1 VLSWI
6 RLELEPSRENDRA
19 RAVQTPPRGIGKVTL
34 GKMIAGKSEEYKPSE
49 RTKIEAFNAVVT
61 ALASAAETEMP
72 SLFVRMVIEKS
83 GIEKLLASG
92 GDDDQERL
100 ENVRELA
107 TLATR
112 YDGMP
117 GKEGI
122 SMLLTDASLA
132 SDQDELD
139 NKQKATGVTLMTV
152 HAAKGL
158 EFDTVF
164 VTGLEEGLFPHQGM
178 DNEKRDEEEERRL
191 FYVAITRAKKRLFLT
206 FARIRRIYGTDYL
219 SEPSNFLRDLDPVL
233 TEYTDPTPEYDEYEE
248 IIEA

>member
-1 VLSWI
+1 
-6 RLELEPSRENDRA
+6 
-19 RAVQTPPRGIGKVTL
+19 
-34 GKMIAGKSEEYKPSE
+34 
-49 RTKIEAFNAVVT
+49 
-61 ALASAAETEMP
+61 
-72 SLFVRMVIEKS
+72 
-83 GIEKLLASG
+83 
-92 GDDDQERL
+92 
-100 ENVRELA
+100 
-107 TLATR
+107 
-112 YDGMP
+112 MP

-139 NKQKATGVTLMTV
+139 NKQKTNGVTLMTV

-178 DNEKRDEEEERRL
+178 DSEKRDEEEERRL

-219 SEPSNFLRDLDPVL
+219 SEPSNFLRDLDPML
-233 TEYTDPTPEYDEYEE
+233 TNYTDPSGYDEYEE